1 MSPQRAVF
9 THRKIACVILGA
21 IGEATKAASEATGH
35 AITKARAHSFRK
47 SGRQP
52 RFNQVMKAVMMKAMM
67 PAMTTG

>member
-1 MSPQRAVF
+1 MIF
-9 THRKIACVILGA
+9 GA
-21 IGEATKAASEATGH
+21 IGEATNAAIDATGH
-35 AITKARAHSFRK
+35 ATTKARAHSLRK